1 MRLTAA
7 IPMLEAS
14 VPHLPVT
21 LQSLHA
27 QGFDEVLLL
36 WMGEGKLPTVSG
48 DIRSVRVHPDF
59 TVEAATHE
67 ASTDWVFVIY
77 PGEYFEHGDLKNEVS
92 KLVDVTWIGFGDRMR
107 GFRRNG
113 IANGGLEKLTAPV
126 LVGTGLMP
134 DVKSVEVS
142 TPTLP
147 LTVILPTWRLG
158 GLDVTF
164 DALAKQTFKDF
175 ELVIVDALYQWRA
188 DEIKWRFGKYEFP
201 IAHIDVD
208 DSIFPVSCHSRF
220 RNTAIRRAKGKRVV
234 FLSEYAVPPPE
245 FLAQHAALPDDAIGL
260 APWLRTTINP
270 KAIKADFAKAA
281 RAVPDLGLAE
291 ACRQLSLSPFDVLS
305 EVADRDGWS
314 LWSVFNGENPFGEV
328 IDRFPQNPQANFEFG
343 TQEYLPHYKSDS
355 VPLSLCRLVNGWDE
369 SFDGR
374 GDCADVDFSLRLL
387 WSGARIQLLDVECPV
402 LDAHV
407 IASAPLSDG
416 TRNNRNRLVDTR
428 VKRMVRCV
436 FGLTHGIVND

>member
-1 MRLTAA
+1 
-7 IPMLEAS
+7 MLEAS

-21 LQSLHA
+21 LGSLHA

-36 WMGEGKLPTVSG
+36 WMGEGKLPTVNG

-59 TVEAATHE
+59 TVEAAMHE
-67 ASTDWVFVIY
+67 ASTDWVFVVY
-77 PGEYFEHGDLKNEVS
+77 PGEYFEHGDLKSEVS
-92 KLVDVTWIGFGDRMR
+92 KLVDISWIGLGDRVR

-113 IANGGLEKLTAPV
+113 IANGGLEKLATPT
-126 LVGTGLMP
+126 LSGTGLMP
-134 DVKSVEVS
+134 DVKSECVS
-142 TPTLP
+142 APPTLP

-158 GLDVTF
+158 GLDVTL
-164 DALAKQTFKDF
+164 DALGRQTFSDF
-175 ELVIVDALYQWRA
+175 ELIIVDALHRWRA
-188 DEIKWRFGKYEFP
+188 DEVKWHFEKYKFP
-201 IAHIDVD
+201 ITHIDVD

-220 RNTAIRRAKGKRVV
+220 RNTAIRRACGKRVV

-245 FLAQHAALPDDAIGL
+245 FLTAHATLPDNAIGL
-260 APWLRTTINP
+260 APWLRTVINP
-270 KAIKADFAKAA
+270 NAIKADLAEAA
-281 RAVPDLGLAE
+281 RAVSEFGLAE
-291 ACRQLSLSPFDVLS
+291 ACRRFSLSPFDVIS
-305 EVADRDGWS
+305 EAACGWS
-314 LWSVFNGENPFGEV
+314 IWSAFNGENPFGEV
-328 IDRFPQNPQANFEFG
+328 IDRFPQNPQANFELG

-355 VPLSLCRLVNGWDE
+355 VPLELCRRINGWDE

-387 WSGARIQLLDVECPV
+387 WSGARIQLLDCLDFMDREVETPV

-407 IASAPLSDG
+407 IASAPLSDS

-436 FGLTHGIVND
+436 FGLTHGIIND